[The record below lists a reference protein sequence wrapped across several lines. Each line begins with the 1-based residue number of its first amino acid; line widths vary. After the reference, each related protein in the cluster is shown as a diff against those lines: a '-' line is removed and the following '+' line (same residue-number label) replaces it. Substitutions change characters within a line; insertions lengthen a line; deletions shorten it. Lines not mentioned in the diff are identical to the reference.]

1 MRKNIF
7 VLLLSILAFQICL
20 AAPRSY
26 KQARAIALQKAA
38 ALGVVNPKASLSK
51 QSPGGAEE
59 TDGKAFYL
67 FNNGG
72 NKGFVIV
79 SGDDRLPEVIG
90 YATSGT
96 MAEDNMPIQLKSLL
110 DAFEK
115 QYGEMAGDDARL
127 ESAMAERMALAESSA
142 AAKVTVT
149 PLLGNIEWDQ
159 VTPYNKLCPTFTN
172 GQAVTGC
179 VATAMAQVIRYYRYP
194 TQLKNNIPSYTS
206 KSGFTSSEITA
217 SSTTYDYVK
226 MLGQYV
232 SGNYSDEQAS
242 AVATLM
248 LHCGC
253 AVQMKYGV
261 DGSGAITR
269 SSAHVLG
276 AYFGYDT
283 STLAFVDRGD
293 YSLAEWCSIIDHE
306 LTNNRPI
313 IYDGNTLSN
322 AGHAFVCDGANG
334 NGFYHINWG
343 WGGYCNGYFDIS
355 LLNSKEPESTTGAG
369 EYNIGMGMTIGIK
382 PSTQTGTAP
391 IAKAKDI
398 YASINSVSL
407 ASSVGSNT
415 GELSGNTNFNIYN
428 MSFSVFYGWVA
439 LAVEDNSGYKLVSDK
454 YPIDGFNPFSINGSY
469 SYGTYSS
476 DFNYNFPNGTTKV
489 FVVYGSGEDIKGV
502 CGGHKGKPYFYV
514 TSDGTTAQISNG
526 YSLSATLSN
535 EATIYNGMNN
545 NLSLTVTNNGV
556 QEYLDIVKVYVSST
570 ETKPEEASSTLY
582 LAVPANGGT
591 ATRDVTV
598 CPTEAGN
605 MYVWVDDVYRNSLLS
620 AKQFTVAQK
629 TAPVLTLVS
638 VETNAVADLYETN
651 RAYINNEGTSY
662 YVKAPKTYD
671 DVATFTFTVKNTGGT
686 AECQWRM
693 LCYDINL
700 EVNTAISKEETRR
713 IEAGATETFT
723 ISASPN
729 NIGKRFIMGSI
740 EVKINDKFVAPNSSE
755 TLSQLILY
763 KIDNENSYFPLP
775 KNCFAV
781 YVPETTPL
789 TTYTDNGSTYWATYS
804 NQTADTE
811 LGVETGRELTLYNVT
826 VSNGQMALTPR
837 TGDYAYKVAKGE
849 AVLMKTDGENVKV
862 EEIGTDNGLAIQGS
876 NDLKATPAENK
887 SIQATDGKIF
897 YRLTYSNMGSK
908 KDLGFYKAVAT
919 VGGTTH
925 TDGSWINATPNKG
938 YLDISKTA
946 ATGVNASSPTR
957 GFIFDGDD
965 TTTAIDDISVTD
977 GDMGGDNG
985 NEPLFNLQGQK
996 VKNVGKGVYVKKNKK
1011 VIIK

>member
-115 QYGEMAGDDARL
+115 QYGEMAGDDTRL

-159 VTPYNKLCPTFTN
+159 GTPYNKLCPTFTN

-217 SSTTYDYVK
+217 SSTTYDYDK

-253 AVQMKYGV
+253 AVQMEYGV
-261 DGSGAITR
+261 AGSYAIT
-269 SSAHVLG
+269 SSTSHVLG
-276 AYFGYDT
+276 AYFGYDK
-283 STLAFVDRGD
+283 STLAFVDRCD
-293 YSLAEWCSIIDHE
+293 YSLEEWCSIIDHE
-306 LTNNRPI
+306 LSNNRPI
-313 IYDGNTLSN
+313 IYEGRTLSN

-334 NGFYHINWG
+334 DGFYHINWG
-343 WGGYCNGYFDIS
+343 WSGSGNGYFDIS
-355 LLNSKEPESTTGAG
+355 LLNPFDAESTTGAG
-369 EYNIGMGMTIGIK
+369 GYNIGMGMTIGIK
-382 PSTQTGTAP
+382 PSTEEGTAP
-391 IAKAKDI
+391 IAKAKGLN
-398 YASINSVSL
+398 AHVKSVDMENRT
-407 ASSVGSNT
+407 VNVDV
-415 GELSGNTNFNIYN
+415 YN
-428 MSFSVFYGWVA
+428 MSYNDFTGWVA
-439 LAVEDNSGYKLVSDK
+439 LAVKEGTGHKLISGKTTSLK
-454 YPIDGFNPFSINGSY
+454 FSAQAINGAFNIN
-469 SYGTYSS
+469 SS
-476 DFNYNFPNGTTKV
+476 SLTFNHSFPVGTTKV
-489 FVVYGSGEDIKGV
+489 YMVYGSGETVIDE
-502 CGGHKGKPYFYV
+502 CGGKYGKPHFYV
-514 TSDGTTAQISNG
+514 TSDGTTTTSSLTG
-526 YSLSATLSN
+526 YSLSATLSSDI
-535 EATIYNGMNN
+535 TIYNGINN
-545 NLSLTVTNNGV
+545 DLTLKVTNSGV
-556 QEYLDIVKVYVSST
+556 EEYLNNAKVYISST
-570 ETKPEEASSTLY
+570 DTKPDEASITLY

-591 ATRDVTV
+591 TTRVLTV
-598 CPTEAGN
+598 NPSEQGDL
-605 MYVWVDDVYRNSLLS
+605 YVWVDDGNGNSLIT
-620 AKQFTVAQK
+620 AQKFTVEANSD
-629 TAPVLTLVS
+629 PVLTLVA
-638 VETNAVADLYETN
+638 VESNATADRYETN
-651 RAYINNEGTSY
+651 NAFIKNGSEKYR
-662 YVKAPKTYD
+662 VKAPKTFD
-671 DVATFTFTVKNTGGT
+671 ESATFTFKMENTGGAT
-686 AECQWRM
+686 NCSVLMQ
-693 LCYDINL
+693 L
-700 EVNTAISKEETRR
+700 EGFDGEGQIVQKMVTER
-713 IEAGATETFT
+713 IEKNETKTFT
-723 ISASPN
+723 ITATPEEVGSRYIICVFYILDGDIYTSP
-729 NIGKRFIMGSI
+729 KCSESLEELSVLSI
-740 EVKINDKFVAPNSSE
+740 
-755 TLSQLILY
+755 Y
-763 KIDNENSYFPLP
+763 P
-775 KNCFAV
+775 KGVIIKLKKNFSAV
-781 YVPETTPL
+781 YVPKTTSHATNL
-789 TTYTDNGSTYWATYS
+789 GNNSTYWATYS

-862 EEIGTDNGLAIQGS
+862 EEIGTENGLAIQGS
-876 NDLKATPAENK
+876 NDLKATPAENT

-897 YRLTYSNMGSK
+897 YRLTYSNMDSK

-919 VGGTTH
+919 VGGTKH

>member
-110 DAFEK
+110 EAFEK

-142 AAKVTVT
+142 AAKVSVS
-149 PLLGNIEWDQ
+149 PLLGDIMWDQ
-159 VTPYNKLCPTFTN
+159 SEPFYNMCPISE
-172 GQAVTGC
+172 GRHCATGC

-217 SSTTYDYVK
+217 SSTTYDYDK

-253 AVQMKYGV
+253 AVQMEYGV
-261 DGSGAITR
+261 AGSYAIT
-269 SSAHVLG
+269 SSTSHVLG
-276 AYFGYDT
+276 AYFAYDK
-283 STLAFVDRGD
+283 STLAFVDRCD
-293 YSLAEWCSIIDHE
+293 YSLEEWCSIIDHE
-306 LTNNRPI
+306 LSHNRPI
-313 IYDGNTLSN
+313 IYEGRTLSN
-322 AGHAFVCDGANG
+322 EGHAFVCDGANG
-334 NGFYHINWG
+334 DGFYHINWG
-343 WGGYCNGYFDIS
+343 WSGSGNGYFDIS
-355 LLNSKEPESTTGAG
+355 LLNPFDAESTTGAG
-369 EYNIGMGMTIGIK
+369 GYNTDMGMTIGIK
-382 PSTQTGTAP
+382 PSTEEGTAP
-391 IAKAKDI
+391 IAKAKGLN
-398 YASINSVSL
+398 AHVKSVDMENRT
-407 ASSVGSNT
+407 VNVDV
-415 GELSGNTNFNIYN
+415 YN
-428 MSFSVFYGWVA
+428 MSYNDFTGWVA
-439 LAVEDNSGYKLVSDK
+439 LAVKEGTGHKLISGKTTSLK
-454 YPIDGFNPFSINGSY
+454 FSAQAINGAFNIN
-469 SYGTYSS
+469 SS
-476 DFNYNFPNGTTKV
+476 SLTFNHSFPVGTTKV
-489 FVVYGSGEDIKGV
+489 YMVYGSGETVIDE
-502 CGGHKGKPYFYV
+502 CGGKYGKPHFYV
-514 TSDGTTAQISNG
+514 TSDGTTTTSSLTG
-526 YSLSATLSN
+526 YSLSATLSSDK
-535 EATIYNGMNN
+535 TIYNGINN
-545 NLSLTVTNNGV
+545 GLTLKVTNSGV
-556 QEYLDIVKVYVSST
+556 EEYLNNAKVYISST
-570 ETKPEEASSTLY
+570 DTKPDEASITLY

-591 ATRDVTV
+591 TTRVLTV
-598 CPTEAGN
+598 NPSEQGYL
-605 MYVWVDDVYRNSLLS
+605 YVWVDDGNGNSLIT
-620 AKQFTVAQK
+620 AQKFTVEANSD
-629 TAPVLTLVS
+629 PVLTLVA
-638 VETNAVADLYETN
+638 VESNATADRYETN
-651 RAYINNEGTSY
+651 NAFIKNGNVKYR
-662 YVKAPKTYD
+662 VKAPKTFD
-671 DVATFTFTVKNTGGT
+671 ESATFTFKMENTGGAT
-686 AECQWRM
+686 NCSVLMQ
-693 LCYDINL
+693 L
-700 EVNTAISKEETRR
+700 EGFDGEGQIVQKMVTER
-713 IEAGATETFT
+713 IEKNETKTFT
-723 ISASPN
+723 ITATPKEVGSRYIICVFCILDGKLYTSP
-729 NIGKRFIMGSI
+729 KCSESLEKLSVLSI
-740 EVKINDKFVAPNSSE
+740 DPEGVIITLDKNYS
-755 TLSQLILY
+755 
-763 KIDNENSYFPLP
+763 
-775 KNCFAV
+775 AV
-781 YVPETTPL
+781 YVPETTSHATNL
-789 TTYTDNGSTYWATYS
+789 GNNSTYWATYS

-876 NDLKATPAENK
+876 NDLKATPAENT
-887 SIQATDGKIF
+887 SIQAKDGKIF
-897 YRLTYSNMGSK
+897 YRLTYSNMDSK

-938 YLDISKTA
+938 YLYISKTA

>member
-253 AVQMKYGV
+253 AVQMEYGV
-261 DGSGAITR
+261 YESGAIT
-269 SSAHVLG
+269 SSTSHVLG
-276 AYFGYDT
+276 AYFAYDK
-283 STLAFVDRGD
+283 STLAFVDRCD
-293 YSLAEWCSIIDHE
+293 YSLEEWCSIIDHE
-306 LTNNRPI
+306 LSNNRPI
-313 IYDGNTLSN
+313 IYEGRTLSN
-322 AGHAFVCDGANG
+322 EGHAFVCDGANG
-334 NGFYHINWG
+334 DGFYHINWG
-343 WGGYCNGYFDIS
+343 WSGSGNGYFDIS
-355 LLNSKEPESTTGAG
+355 LLNPFDAESTTGAG
-369 EYNIGMGMTIGIK
+369 GYNIGMGMTIGIK
-382 PSTQTGTAP
+382 PSTKEGTAP
-391 IAKAKDI
+391 IAKAKGLD
-398 YASINSVSL
+398 AHVKSVDMENRT
-407 ASSVGSNT
+407 VNVDVYN
-415 GELSGNTNFNIYN
+415 LSYN
-428 MSFSVFYGWVA
+428 DFTGWVA
-439 LAVEDNSGYKLVSDK
+439 LAVKEGTGHKLISGKTTFLK
-454 YPIDGFNPFSINGSY
+454 FSAQAINGAFNIN
-469 SYGTYSS
+469 SS
-476 DFNYNFPNGTTKV
+476 SLTFNHSFPVGTTKV
-489 FVVYGSGEDIKGV
+489 YMVYGSGETVIDE
-502 CGGHKGKPYFYV
+502 CGGKYGKPHFYV
-514 TSDGTTAQISNG
+514 TSDGTTTTSSLTG
-526 YSLSATLSN
+526 YSLSATLSSDK
-535 EATIYNGMNN
+535 TIYNGINN
-545 NLSLTVTNNGV
+545 GLTLKVTNSGV
-556 QEYLDIVKVYVSST
+556 EEYLNNAKVYISSKD
-570 ETKPEEASSTLY
+570 TKPDEASITLY

-591 ATRDVTV
+591 TTRVLTV
-598 CPTEAGN
+598 NPSKQGDL
-605 MYVWVDDVYRNSLLS
+605 YVWVDDGNGNSLIT
-620 AKQFTVAQK
+620 AQKFTVEANSD
-629 TAPVLTLVS
+629 PVLTLVA
-638 VETNAVADLYETN
+638 VESNATADRYETN
-651 RAYINNEGTSY
+651 NAFIKIGSAKYR
-662 YVKAPKTYD
+662 VKAPKTFD
-671 DVATFTFTVKNTGGT
+671 ESATFTFKMENTGGA
-686 AECQWRM
+686 AECSVLMQ
-693 LCYDINL
+693 L
-700 EVNTAISKEETRR
+700 EGFDGEGKIVQKMVTER
-713 IEAGATETFT
+713 IEKNETKTFT
-723 ISASPN
+723 ITATPKEVGSRYIICVFCILNGKLYTSPTCSESL
-729 NIGKRFIMGSI
+729 KELSVLSI
-740 EVKINDKFVAPNSSE
+740 DPEGVIITLDKNYS
-755 TLSQLILY
+755 
-763 KIDNENSYFPLP
+763 
-775 KNCFAV
+775 AV
-781 YVPETTPL
+781 YVPETTSHATNL
-789 TTYTDNGSTYWATYS
+789 GNNSTYWATYS

-862 EEIGTDNGLAIQGS
+862 EEIGTKNGLAIQGS
-876 NDLKATPAENK
+876 NDLKATPAENT

-897 YRLTYSNMGSK
+897 YRLTYSNMDSK

-938 YLDISKTA
+938 YLYISKTA

>member
-142 AAKVTVT
+142 AANVTVT
-149 PLLGNIEWDQ
+149 PLLGDIEWDQ
-159 VTPYNKLCPTFTN
+159 GTPYNNLCPTFTN

-217 SSTTYDYVK
+217 SSTTYDYNK

-253 AVQMKYGV
+253 AVQMEYGV
-261 DGSGAITR
+261 AGSYAIT
-269 SSAHVLG
+269 SSTSHVLG
-276 AYFGYDT
+276 AYFAYDK
-283 STLAFVDRGD
+283 STLAFVDRCD
-293 YSLAEWCSIIDHE
+293 YSLEEWCSIIDHE
-306 LTNNRPI
+306 LSHNRPI
-313 IYDGNTLSN
+313 IYEGRTLSN
-322 AGHAFVCDGANG
+322 EGHAFVCDGANG
-334 NGFYHINWG
+334 DGFYHINWG
-343 WGGYCNGYFDIS
+343 WSGSGNGYFDIS
-355 LLNSKEPESTTGAG
+355 LLNPFDAESTTGAG
-369 EYNIGMGMTIGIK
+369 GHNIGMGMTIGIK
-382 PSTQTGTAP
+382 PSTEEGTAP
-391 IAKAKDI
+391 IAKAKGLN
-398 YASINSVSL
+398 AHVKSVDMENRT
-407 ASSVGSNT
+407 VNVDV
-415 GELSGNTNFNIYN
+415 YN
-428 MSFSVFYGWVA
+428 MSYNDFTGWVA
-439 LAVEDNSGYKLVSDK
+439 LAVKEGTGHKLISGKTTFLK
-454 YPIDGFNPFSINGSY
+454 FSAQAINGAFNIN
-469 SYGTYSS
+469 SS
-476 DFNYNFPNGTTKV
+476 SLTFNHSFPVGTTKV
-489 FVVYGSGEDIKGV
+489 YMVYGSGETVIDE
-502 CGGHKGKPYFYV
+502 CGGKYGKPHFYV
-514 TSDGTTAQISNG
+514 TSDGTTTTSSLTG
-526 YSLSATLSN
+526 YSLSATLSSDK
-535 EATIYNGMNN
+535 TIYNGINN
-545 NLSLTVTNNGV
+545 GLTLKVTNSGV
-556 QEYLDIVKVYVSST
+556 EEYLNNAKVYISST
-570 ETKPEEASSTLY
+570 DTKPDEASITLY

-591 ATRDVTV
+591 TTRVLTV
-598 CPTEAGN
+598 NPSEQGDL
-605 MYVWVDDVYRNSLLS
+605 YVWVDDGNDNSLIT
-620 AKQFTVAQK
+620 AQKFTVEANSD
-629 TAPVLTLVS
+629 PVLTLVA
-638 VETNAVADLYETN
+638 VESNATADRYETN
-651 RAYINNEGTSY
+651 NAFIKNGNEKY
-662 YVKAPKTYD
+662 RVKAPKTFD
-671 DVATFTFTVKNTGGT
+671 ESATFTFKMENTGG
-686 AECQWRM
+686 AADCSVLMQ
-693 LCYDINL
+693 L
-700 EVNTAISKEETRR
+700 EGFDGEGQIVQKMVTER
-713 IEAGATETFT
+713 IEKNETKTFT
-723 ISASPN
+723 ITATPEEVGSRYIKCVFCILNGKLYTSPTCSESLE
-729 NIGKRFIMGSI
+729 KLSVLSI
-740 EVKINDKFVAPNSSE
+740 DPEGVII
-755 TLSQLILY
+755 TL
-763 KIDNENSYFPLP
+763 N
-775 KNCFAV
+775 KNCSAV
-781 YVPETTPL
+781 YVPETTSHATNL
-789 TTYTDNGSTYWATYS
+789 GNNSTYWATYS

-862 EEIGTDNGLAIQGS
+862 EEIGTENGLAIQGS

-919 VGGTTH
+919 VGGTKH

>member
-142 AAKVTVT
+142 AANVSVT
-149 PLLGNIEWDQ
+149 PLLGDIEWDQ
-159 VTPYNKLCPTFTN
+159 GTPYNNLCPTFTN

-217 SSTTYDYVK
+217 SSTTYDYDK

-232 SGNYSDEQAS
+232 SGNYSDKQAS

-253 AVQMKYGV
+253 AVQMEYGV
-261 DGSGAITR
+261 AGSYAIT
-269 SSAHVLG
+269 SSTSHVLG
-276 AYFGYDT
+276 AYFAYDK
-283 STLAFVDRGD
+283 STLAFVDRCD
-293 YSLAEWCSIIDHE
+293 YSLEEWCSIIDHE
-306 LTNNRPI
+306 LSNNRPI
-313 IYDGNTLSN
+313 IYEGRTLSN
-322 AGHAFVCDGANG
+322 EGHAFVCDGANG
-334 NGFYHINWG
+334 DGFYHINWG
-343 WGGYCNGYFDIS
+343 WSGSGNGYFDIS
-355 LLNSKEPESTTGAG
+355 LLNPFDAESTTGAG
-369 EYNIGMGMTIGIK
+369 GYNIGMGMTIGIK
-382 PSTQTGTAP
+382 PSTKEGTAP
-391 IAKAKDI
+391 IAKAKGLNAHVKSVDME
-398 YASINSVSL
+398 NSTVN
-407 ASSVGSNT
+407 VDV
-415 GELSGNTNFNIYN
+415 YN
-428 MSFSVFYGWVA
+428 MSYNDFTGWVA
-439 LAVEDNSGYKLVSDK
+439 LAVKEGTGHKLISGKTTFLK
-454 YPIDGFNPFSINGSY
+454 FSAQAINGAFNIN
-469 SYGTYSS
+469 SS
-476 DFNYNFPNGTTKV
+476 SLTFNHSFPVGTTKV
-489 FVVYGSGEDIKGV
+489 YMVYGSGETVIDE
-502 CGGHKGKPYFYV
+502 CGGKYGKPHFYV
-514 TSDGTTAQISNG
+514 TSDGTTTTSSLTG
-526 YSLSATLSN
+526 YSLSATLSSDI
-535 EATIYNGMNN
+535 TIYNGINN
-545 NLSLTVTNNGV
+545 GLTLKVTNSGV
-556 QEYLDIVKVYVSST
+556 EEYLNNAKVYISST
-570 ETKPEEASSTLY
+570 DTKPDEASITLY

-591 ATRDVTV
+591 TTRVLTV
-598 CPTEAGN
+598 NPSEQGYL
-605 MYVWVDDVYRNSLLS
+605 YVWVDDGNGNSLIT
-620 AKQFTVAQK
+620 AQKFTVEANSN
-629 TAPVLTLVS
+629 PVLTLVA
-638 VETNAVADLYETN
+638 VESNATADRYETN
-651 RAYINNEGTSY
+651 NAFIKIGSVKYR
-662 YVKAPKTYD
+662 VKAPKTFD
-671 DVATFTFTVKNTGGT
+671 ESATFTFKMENTGGAADCSVLMQLVGFDGEGQIVQKMVT
-686 AECQWRM
+686 E
-693 LCYDINL
+693 
-700 EVNTAISKEETRR
+700 R
-713 IEAGATETFT
+713 IEKNETKTFT
-723 ISASPN
+723 ITATPKEVGSRYIICVFYILDGKSYTSP
-729 NIGKRFIMGSI
+729 KCSESLKELSVLSI
-740 EVKINDKFVAPNSSE
+740 DPEGVIITLDKNYS
-755 TLSQLILY
+755 
-763 KIDNENSYFPLP
+763 
-775 KNCFAV
+775 AV
-781 YVPETTPL
+781 YVPETTSHATNL
-789 TTYTDNGSTYWATYS
+789 GNNSTYWATYS

-862 EEIGTDNGLAIQGS
+862 EEIGTENGLAIQGS

-919 VGGTTH
+919 VGGTKH

-938 YLDISKTA
+938 YLYISKTA

>member
-115 QYGEMAGDDARL
+115 QYGEMAGDDTRL

-142 AAKVTVT
+142 AAKVTVM

-159 VTPYNKLCPTFTN
+159 GTPYNKLCPTFTN

-217 SSTTYDYVK
+217 SSTTYDYNK

-253 AVQMKYGV
+253 AVQMEYGV
-261 DGSGAITR
+261 AGSYAIT
-269 SSAHVLG
+269 SSTSHVLG
-276 AYFGYDT
+276 AYFAYDK
-283 STLAFVDRGD
+283 STLAFVDRCD
-293 YSLAEWCSIIDHE
+293 YSLEEWCSIIDHE
-306 LTNNRPI
+306 LSHNRPI
-313 IYDGNTLSN
+313 IYEGRTLSN
-322 AGHAFVCDGANG
+322 EGHAFVCDGANG
-334 NGFYHINWG
+334 DGFYHINWG
-343 WGGYCNGYFDIS
+343 WSGSGNGYFDIS
-355 LLNSKEPESTTGAG
+355 LLNPFDAESTTGAG
-369 EYNIGMGMTIGIK
+369 GHNIGMGMTIGIK
-382 PSTQTGTAP
+382 PSTEEGTAP
-391 IAKAKDI
+391 IAKAKGLN
-398 YASINSVSL
+398 AHVKSVDMENRT
-407 ASSVGSNT
+407 VNVDV
-415 GELSGNTNFNIYN
+415 YN
-428 MSFSVFYGWVA
+428 MSYNDFTGWVA
-439 LAVEDNSGYKLVSDK
+439 LAVKEGTGHKLISGKTTSLK
-454 YPIDGFNPFSINGSY
+454 FSAQAINGAFNIN
-469 SYGTYSS
+469 SS
-476 DFNYNFPNGTTKV
+476 SLTFNHSFPVGTTKV
-489 FVVYGSGEDIKGV
+489 YMVYGSGETVIDE
-502 CGGHKGKPYFYV
+502 CGGKYGKPHFYV
-514 TSDGTTAQISNG
+514 TSDGTTTTSSLTG
-526 YSLSATLSN
+526 YSLSATLSSDK
-535 EATIYNGMNN
+535 TIYNGINN
-545 NLSLTVTNNGV
+545 GLTLKVTNSGV
-556 QEYLDIVKVYVSST
+556 EEYLNNAKVYISST
-570 ETKPEEASSTLY
+570 DTKPDEASITLY

-591 ATRDVTV
+591 TTRVLTV
-598 CPTEAGN
+598 NPSKQGDL
-605 MYVWVDDVYRNSLLS
+605 YVWVDDGNGNSLIT
-620 AKQFTVAQK
+620 AQKFTVEANSD
-629 TAPVLTLVS
+629 PVLTLVA
-638 VETNAVADLYETN
+638 VESNATADRYETN
-651 RAYINNEGTSY
+651 NAFIKNGSEKYR
-662 YVKAPKTYD
+662 VKAPKTFD
-671 DVATFTFTVKNTGGT
+671 ESATFTFKMENTGGAADCSVLMQLVGFDGEGQIVQKMVT
-686 AECQWRM
+686 E
-693 LCYDINL
+693 
-700 EVNTAISKEETRR
+700 R
-713 IEAGATETFT
+713 IEKNETKTFT
-723 ISASPN
+723 ITATPTEVGSRYIICVFCILDGKLYTSPTCSESL
-729 NIGKRFIMGSI
+729 KELSVLSI
-740 EVKINDKFVAPNSSE
+740 DPEGVIITLDKNYS
-755 TLSQLILY
+755 
-763 KIDNENSYFPLP
+763 
-775 KNCFAV
+775 AV
-781 YVPETTPL
+781 YVPETTSHATNL
-789 TTYTDNGSTYWATYS
+789 GNNSTYWATYS

-862 EEIGTDNGLAIQGS
+862 EEIGTENGLAIQGS

-897 YRLTYSNMGSK
+897 YRLTYSNMDSK

>member
-142 AAKVTVT
+142 AANVTVT

-159 VTPYNKLCPTFTN
+159 GTPYNKLCPTFTN

-217 SSTTYDYVK
+217 SSTTYDYDK

-253 AVQMKYGV
+253 AVQMEYGV
-261 DGSGAITR
+261 AGSYAIT
-269 SSAHVLG
+269 SSTSHVLG
-276 AYFGYDT
+276 AYFAYDK
-283 STLAFVDRGD
+283 STLAFVDRCD
-293 YSLAEWCSIIDHE
+293 YSLEEWCSIIDHE
-306 LTNNRPI
+306 LSNNRPI
-313 IYDGNTLSN
+313 IYEGRTLSN
-322 AGHAFVCDGANG
+322 EGHAFVCDGANG
-334 NGFYHINWG
+334 DGFYHINWG
-343 WGGYCNGYFDIS
+343 WSGSGNGYFDIS
-355 LLNSKEPESTTGAG
+355 LLNPFDAESTTGAG
-369 EYNIGMGMTIGIK
+369 GHNIGMGMTIGIK
-382 PSTQTGTAP
+382 PSTKEGTAP
-391 IAKAKDI
+391 IAKAKGLN
-398 YASINSVSL
+398 AHVKSVDMENRT
-407 ASSVGSNT
+407 VNVDV
-415 GELSGNTNFNIYN
+415 YN
-428 MSFSVFYGWVA
+428 MSYNDFTGWVA
-439 LAVEDNSGYKLVSDK
+439 LAVKEGTGHKLISGKTTFLK
-454 YPIDGFNPFSINGSY
+454 FSAQAINGAFNIN
-469 SYGTYSS
+469 SS
-476 DFNYNFPNGTTKV
+476 SLTFNHSFPVGTTKV
-489 FVVYGSGEDIKGV
+489 YMVYGSGETVIDE
-502 CGGHKGKPYFYV
+502 CGGKYGKPHFYV
-514 TSDGTTAQISNG
+514 TSDGTTTTSSLTG
-526 YSLSATLSN
+526 YSLSATLSSDK
-535 EATIYNGMNN
+535 TIYNGINN
-545 NLSLTVTNNGV
+545 DLTLKVTNSGV
-556 QEYLDIVKVYVSST
+556 EEYLNNAKVYISST
-570 ETKPEEASSTLY
+570 DTKPDEASITLY

-591 ATRDVTV
+591 TTRVLTV
-598 CPTEAGN
+598 NPSKQGN
-605 MYVWVDDVYRNSLLS
+605 LYVWVDDGNGNSLIT
-620 AKQFTVAQK
+620 AQKFTVKANSD
-629 TAPVLTLVS
+629 PVLTLVA
-638 VETNAVADLYETN
+638 VESNATADRYETN
-651 RAYINNEGTSY
+651 NASIKIGSAKYR
-662 YVKAPKTYD
+662 VKAPKTFD
-671 DVATFTFTVKNTGGT
+671 ESATFTFKMENTGG
-686 AECQWRM
+686 AADCSVLMQ
-693 LCYDINL
+693 L
-700 EVNTAISKEETRR
+700 EGFDGKGQIVQKMVTER
-713 IEAGATETFT
+713 IEKNETKTFT
-723 ISASPN
+723 ITATP
-729 NIGKRFIMGSI
+729 KEVGSRYI
-740 EVKINDKFVAPNSSE
+740 ICVFCIFNGDIPTPPTCSGSLKELSVLSIDPEGVII
-755 TLSQLILY
+755 TL
-763 KIDNENSYFPLP
+763 N
-775 KNCFAV
+775 KNYSAV
-781 YVPETTPL
+781 YVPETTSHATNL
-789 TTYTDNGSTYWATYS
+789 GNNSTYWATYS

-862 EEIGTDNGLAIQGS
+862 EEIGTENGLAIQGS
-876 NDLKATPAENK
+876 NDLKATPAENT

-897 YRLTYSNMGSK
+897 YRLTYSNMDSK

-919 VGGTTH
+919 VDGTKH

-938 YLDISKTA
+938 YLYISKTA

>member
-142 AAKVTVT
+142 AANVTVT

-159 VTPYNKLCPTFTN
+159 GTPYNKLCPTFTN

-217 SSTTYDYVK
+217 SSTTYDYDK

-232 SGNYSDEQAS
+232 SGNYSDEQAN

-248 LHCGC
+248 YHCGC

-322 AGHAFVCDGANG
+322 AGHAFICDGANG

-355 LLNSKEPESTTGAG
+355 LLNSQEPESTTGAG

-382 PSTQTGTAP
+382 PSSQTGTAP

-398 YASINSVSL
+398 YAYFDSVNL
-407 ASSVGSNT
+407 ASKDPSNP
-415 GELSGNTNFNIYN
+415 GELSVQARFKIYN
-428 MSFSVFYGWVA
+428 LSYSVFNGWVA

-454 YPIDGFNPFSINGSY
+454 YTIHGFNPFSIQGNLKY
-469 SYGTYSS
+469 KIYSS
-476 DFNYNFPNGTTKV
+476 YFNYHFPNGTTKV
-489 FVVYGSGEDIKGV
+489 FVVYGSGEDIKSV
-502 CGGHKGKPYFYV
+502 CGGYRGKPYFYV
-514 TSDGTTAQISNG
+514 TADGTSAQISNG
-526 YSLSATLSN
+526 YSLSATLST
-535 EATIYNGMNN
+535 EETIYNGKDNT
-545 NLSLTVTNNGV
+545 LSLTVTNNGV
-556 QEYLDIVKVYVSST
+556 QEYLDIVDVYVSST

-598 CPTEAGN
+598 CPAEAGN
-605 MYVWVDDVYRNSLLS
+605 MYVWVDDVDGNSLLS
-620 AKQFTVAQK
+620 AKPFTVAQN

-638 VETNAVADLYETN
+638 VETNADADLYETN
-651 RAYINNEGTSY
+651 RAYINYGGTYY

-671 DVATFTFTVKNTGGT
+671 DEATFTFKVKNTGGT

-693 LCYDINL
+693 LCYDINF
-700 EVNTAISKEETRR
+700 ESNTVISKEETRR

-729 NIGKRFIMGSI
+729 QIGKRFIKGSI
-740 EVKINDKFVAPNSSE
+740 EVKINDEYVDPNCSE
-755 TLSQLILY
+755 TLSELRLY
-763 KIDNENSYFPLP
+763 
-775 KNCFAV
+775 
-781 YVPETTPL
+781 
-789 TTYTDNGSTYWATYS
+789 
-804 NQTADTE
+804 
-811 LGVETGRELTLYNVT
+811 
-826 VSNGQMALTPR
+826 
-837 TGDYAYKVAKGE
+837 
-849 AVLMKTDGENVKV
+849 
-862 EEIGTDNGLAIQGS
+862 
-876 NDLKATPAENK
+876 
-887 SIQATDGKIF
+887 
-897 YRLTYSNMGSK
+897 
-908 KDLGFYKAVAT
+908 
-919 VGGTTH
+919 
-925 TDGSWINATPNKG
+925 
-938 YLDISKTA
+938 
-946 ATGVNASSPTR
+946 
-957 GFIFDGDD
+957 
-965 TTTAIDDISVTD
+965 
-977 GDMGGDNG
+977 
-985 NEPLFNLQGQK
+985 
-996 VKNVGKGVYVKKNKK
+996 
-1011 VIIK
+1011 

>member
-115 QYGEMAGDDARL
+115 QYGEMAGDDTRL
-127 ESAMAERMALAESSA
+127 ESVMAERMALAESSA
-142 AAKVTVT
+142 AANVTVT

-159 VTPYNKLCPTFTN
+159 GTPYNKLCPTFTN

-194 TQLKNNIPSYTS
+194 TQKKNNITSYTS

-217 SSTTYDYVK
+217 SSTTYDYDK

-232 SGNYSDEQAS
+232 SGNYSDKQAS

-253 AVQMKYGV
+253 AVQMEYGV
-261 DGSGAITR
+261 YESGAIT
-269 SSAHVLG
+269 SSTSHVLG
-276 AYFGYDT
+276 AYFAYDK
-283 STLAFVDRGD
+283 STLAFVDRCD
-293 YSLAEWCSIIDHE
+293 YSLEEWCSIIDHE
-306 LTNNRPI
+306 LSNNRPI
-313 IYDGNTLSN
+313 IYEGRTLSN
-322 AGHAFVCDGANG
+322 EGHAFVCDGANG
-334 NGFYHINWG
+334 DGFYHINWG
-343 WGGYCNGYFDIS
+343 WSGSGNGYFDIS
-355 LLNSKEPESTTGAG
+355 LLNPFDAESTTGAG
-369 EYNIGMGMTIGIK
+369 GYNTGMGMTIGIK
-382 PSTQTGTAP
+382 PSTEEGTAP
-391 IAKAKDI
+391 IAKAKGLN
-398 YASINSVSL
+398 AHVKSVDMENRT
-407 ASSVGSNT
+407 VNVDV
-415 GELSGNTNFNIYN
+415 YN
-428 MSFSVFYGWVA
+428 MSYNDFTGWVA
-439 LAVEDNSGYKLVSDK
+439 LAVKEGTGHKLISGKTTFLK
-454 YPIDGFNPFSINGSY
+454 FSAQAINGAY
-469 SYGTYSS
+469 NINSS
-476 DFNYNFPNGTTKV
+476 SLTFNHSFPVGTTKV
-489 FVVYGSGEDIKGV
+489 YMVYGSGETVIDE
-502 CGGHKGKPYFYV
+502 CGGKYGKPHFYV
-514 TSDGTTAQISNG
+514 TSDGTTTTSSLTG
-526 YSLSATLSN
+526 YSLSATLSSDI
-535 EATIYNGMNN
+535 TIYNGINN
-545 NLSLTVTNNGV
+545 DLTLKVTNSGV
-556 QEYLDIVKVYVSST
+556 EEYLNNAKVYISST
-570 ETKPEEASSTLY
+570 DTKPDEASITLY

-591 ATRDVTV
+591 TTRVLTV
-598 CPTEAGN
+598 NPSEQGYL
-605 MYVWVDDVYRNSLLS
+605 YVWVDDGNGNSLIT
-620 AKQFTVAQK
+620 AKKFTVEANSD
-629 TAPVLTLVS
+629 PVLTLVA
-638 VETNAVADLYETN
+638 VESNATADRYETN
-651 RAYINNEGTSY
+651 NAFIKYGNEKY
-662 YVKAPKTYD
+662 RVKAPKTFD
-671 DVATFTFTVKNTGGT
+671 ESATFTFKMENTGG
-686 AECQWRM
+686 AADCSVLMQ
-693 LCYDINL
+693 L
-700 EVNTAISKEETRR
+700 EGFDGKGQIVQKMVTER
-713 IEAGATETFT
+713 IEKNETKTFT
-723 ISASPN
+723 ITATPKEVGSRYIKCVFYILDGDIYTSP
-729 NIGKRFIMGSI
+729 KC
-740 EVKINDKFVAPNSSE
+740 SE
-755 TLSQLILY
+755 SVEELSVLLIDHEGAIIKL
-763 KIDNENSYFPLP
+763 K
-775 KNCFAV
+775 KNYSAV
-781 YVPETTPL
+781 YVPETTSHATNL
-789 TTYTDNGSTYWATYS
+789 GNNSTYWATYS

-862 EEIGTDNGLAIQGS
+862 EEIGTENGLAIQGS

-897 YRLTYSNMGSK
+897 YRLTYSNMDSK

-919 VGGTTH
+919 VGGTKH

>member
-115 QYGEMAGDDARL
+115 QYGEMAGDDTRL
-127 ESAMAERMALAESSA
+127 ESVMAERMALAESSA
-142 AAKVTVT
+142 AANVTVT

-159 VTPYNKLCPTFTN
+159 GTPYNKLCPTFTN

-217 SSTTYDYVK
+217 SSTTYDYDK

-253 AVQMKYGV
+253 AVQMEYGV
-261 DGSGAITR
+261 AGSYAIT
-269 SSAHVLG
+269 SSTSHVLG
-276 AYFGYDT
+276 AYFAYDK
-283 STLAFVDRGD
+283 STLAFVDRCD
-293 YSLAEWCSIIDHE
+293 YSLEEWCSIIDHE
-306 LTNNRPI
+306 LSNNRPI
-313 IYDGNTLSN
+313 IYEGRTLSG

-334 NGFYHINWG
+334 DGFYHINWG
-343 WGGYCNGYFDIS
+343 WSGSGNGYFDIS
-355 LLNSKEPESTTGAG
+355 LLNPFDAESTTGAG
-369 EYNIGMGMTIGIK
+369 GHNIGMGMTIGIK
-382 PSTQTGTAP
+382 PSTEEGTAP
-391 IAKAKDI
+391 IAKAKGLN
-398 YASINSVSL
+398 AHVKSVDMENRT
-407 ASSVGSNT
+407 VNVDV
-415 GELSGNTNFNIYN
+415 YN
-428 MSFSVFYGWVA
+428 MSYNDFTGWVA
-439 LAVEDNSGYKLVSDK
+439 LAVKEGTGHKLISGKTTSLK
-454 YPIDGFNPFSINGSY
+454 FSAQAINGAFNIN
-469 SYGTYSS
+469 SS
-476 DFNYNFPNGTTKV
+476 SLTFNHSFPVGTTKV
-489 FVVYGSGEDIKGV
+489 YMVYGSGETVIDE
-502 CGGHKGKPYFYV
+502 CGGKYGKPHFYV
-514 TSDGTTAQISNG
+514 TSDGTTTTSSLTG
-526 YSLSATLSN
+526 YSLSATLSSDI
-535 EATIYNGMNN
+535 TIYNGINN
-545 NLSLTVTNNGV
+545 DLTLKVTNSGV
-556 QEYLDIVKVYVSST
+556 EEYLNNAKVYISST
-570 ETKPEEASSTLY
+570 DTKPDEASITLY

-591 ATRDVTV
+591 TTRVLTV
-598 CPTEAGN
+598 NPSKQGDL
-605 MYVWVDDVYRNSLLS
+605 YVWVDDGNGNSLIT
-620 AKQFTVAQK
+620 AKKFTVEANSD
-629 TAPVLTLVS
+629 PVLTLVA
-638 VETNAVADLYETN
+638 VESNATADRYETN
-651 RAYINNEGTSY
+651 NAFIKIGSAKYR
-662 YVKAPKTYD
+662 VKAPKTFD
-671 DVATFTFTVKNTGGT
+671 ESATFTFKMENTGGAT
-686 AECQWRM
+686 NCSVLMQ
-693 LCYDINL
+693 L
-700 EVNTAISKEETRR
+700 EGFDGKGQIVQKMVTER
-713 IEAGATETFT
+713 IEKNETKTFT
-723 ISASPN
+723 ITATPKEVGSRYIKCVFYILDGDIYTSP
-729 NIGKRFIMGSI
+729 KC
-740 EVKINDKFVAPNSSE
+740 SE
-755 TLSQLILY
+755 SVEELSVLLIDHEGAIIKL
-763 KIDNENSYFPLP
+763 K
-775 KNCFAV
+775 KNYSAV
-781 YVPETTPL
+781 YVPETTSHATNL
-789 TTYTDNGSTYWATYS
+789 GNNSTYWATYS

-849 AVLMKTDGENVKV
+849 AVLVKTDGENVKV
-862 EEIGTDNGLAIQGS
+862 EEIGTENGLAIQGS

-887 SIQATDGKIF
+887 SIKATDGKLF

-919 VGGTTH
+919 VGGTKH

-957 GFIFDGDD
+957 GFIFDGD